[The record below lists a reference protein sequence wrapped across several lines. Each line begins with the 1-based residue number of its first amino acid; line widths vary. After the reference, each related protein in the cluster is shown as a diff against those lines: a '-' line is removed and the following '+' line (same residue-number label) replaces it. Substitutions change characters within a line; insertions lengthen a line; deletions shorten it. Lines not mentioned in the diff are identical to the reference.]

1 MESTRQKKIA
11 RLLERDFGEIFQRL
25 GKDHFPGAML
35 SVTKVRVTPDLGIA
49 RVYVSMFPVDNKNDM
64 IDWVRANSASIRND
78 LAQRVR
84 HQLRGDCS
92 GVRGAGH
99 RHSGLD
105 NLCLHVSRR
114 PGSADG
120 RRR

>member
-25 GKDHFPGAML
+25 GKDHFPGALL

-49 RVYVSMFPVDNKNDM
+49 RVYVSMFPVKDKDQLLV
-64 IDWVRANSASIRND
+64 WVRDNSAHIRND

-84 HQLRGDCS
+84 HQLRIVPELEFYVDDS
-92 GVRGAGH
+92 LDYQENIDRLLRGEGE
-99 RHSGLD
+99 
-105 NLCLHVSRR
+105 N
-114 PGSADG
+114 PIQ
-120 RRR
+120 

>member
-49 RVYVSMFPVDNKNDM
+49 RVYVSMFPVDNKKDL

-78 LAQRVR
+78 LAGRVR
-84 HQLRGDCS
+84 HQLRIVPELEFYIDDTLDYQENIDRLL
-92 GVRGAGH
+92 RGEGE
-99 RHSGLD
+99 
-105 NLCLHVSRR
+105 N
-114 PGSADG
+114 PIK
-120 RRR
+120 

>member
-25 GKDHFPGAML
+25 GKDHFPGALL

-49 RVYVSMFPVDNKNDM
+49 RVYISMFPVKDKNELLY
-64 IDWVRANSASIRND
+64 WVRDNSAAIRND

-84 HQLRGDCS
+84 HQLRIVPDLEFYVDDS
-92 GVRGAGH
+92 LDYQENIDRLLRGEGE
-99 RHSGLD
+99 
-105 NLCLHVSRR
+105 N
-114 PGSADG
+114 PIK
-120 RRR
+120 

>member
-49 RVYVSMFPVDNKNDM
+49 RVYISMFPVKDKNELLV
-64 IDWVRANSASIRND
+64 WVRHNSAAIRND

-84 HQLRGDCS
+84 HQLRIVPELEFYVDDS
-92 GVRGAGH
+92 LDYQENIDRLLRGEGE
-99 RHSGLD
+99 
-105 NLCLHVSRR
+105 N
-114 PGSADG
+114 PIK
-120 RRR
+120 